1 MRFTLAL
8 RETEAVSGWTLGSWI
23 LSAFL
28 LLIVIILG
36 VLVVKFRAASKSQ
49 PPERQVT
56 KSPRRSTSTWLI
68 IGVFF
73 ISLLFVGAAI
83 GFGRGKN
90 PPLAIVI
97 PLLLI
102 AGILILV
109 DAVAVLVVI
118 FMRHGLANRDYA
130 LALPDGSIRAIIALA
145 LIVLFAVLAVYLYVG
160 SADQTAKADL
170 AKQLVTTL
178 STLIVALAS
187 FYFGSSTT
195 ASAHAK
201 ALNRDPRTPDK
212 ATAVDAPVQSTSEG
226 TPEGTPE
233 DTTE

>member
-1 MRFTLAL
+1 
-8 RETEAVSGWTLGSWI
+8 
-23 LSAFL
+23 
-28 LLIVIILG
+28 
-36 VLVVKFRAASKSQ
+36 
-49 PPERQVT
+49 
-56 KSPRRSTSTWLI
+56 
-68 IGVFF
+68 
-73 ISLLFVGAAI
+73 LLFVGAAI
-83 GFGRGKN
+83 GFGRGNN
-90 PPLAIVI
+90 PPIAIVI

-102 AGILILV
+102 AGVLVLV

-160 SADQTAKADL
+160 SNDQTAKADL

-201 ALNRDPRTPDK
+201 AVGREPQPPDK
-212 ATAVDAPVQSTSEG
+212 GTVVDVPLPSTPEG

-233 DTTE
+233 